1 MAAKMMS
8 EGFGDL
14 VEELKQLEDFFPL
27 LGAVDDHGDFD
38 EADLEDDIRELEQLV
53 AVAGEPTDEH
63 SQRALAYLQ
72 TELARKRARLD
83 GF

>member
-27 LGAVDDHGDFD
+27 LGAVDDHGEFED
-38 EADLEDDIRELEQLV
+38 EDLEDDVRELEQLV
-53 AVAGEPTDEH
+53 AVAGEPKDEH

-72 TELARKRARLD
+72 VELARKRARLE

>member
-8 EGFGDL
+8 EGFADL
-14 VEELKQLEDFFPL
+14 VDELKQLEDFFPL
-27 LGAVDDHGDFD
+27 LGAVDDHGEFED
-38 EADLEDDIRELEQLV
+38 EDLAEDVRELEQLL
-53 AVAGEPTDEH
+53 AVAGEPNDEH
-63 SQRALAYLQ
+63 SMRALAYLQ